1 MCTFFVRLLVALHT
15 SKFCLK
21 ISLVPL
27 SLALGGSCH
36 MAGSNK
42 QDMNQNDVVDS
53 AKGFFA
59 SFGILFLVFLIAL
72 VGSIY
77 FPPTHGE
84 QAEGGEGATDTI
96 DAAAVFAQNCASCHG
111 QNLEGVAAPALT
123 TVGAKYSAEEIA
135 DIIKNGKGGMP
146 PGLLKKQPE
155 IQAVAQWLSEH
166 K

>member
-1 MCTFFVRLLVALHT
+1 
-15 SKFCLK
+15 
-21 ISLVPL
+21 
-27 SLALGGSCH
+27 

-42 QDMNQNDVVDS
+42 KDMNQNDVIDS
-53 AKGFFA
+53 AKAFFT

-72 VGSIY
+72 VGSIF

-84 QAEGGEGATDTI
+84 EAQEGGAPTDTI
-96 DAAAVFAQNCASCHG
+96 DAAAIFAQNCSSCHG
-111 QNLEGVAAPALT
+111 QNLEGIAAPALT
-123 TVGAKYSAEEIA
+123 TVGATYSAEEIA

-155 IQAVAQWLSEH
+155 IEAVAQWLSEH

>member
-1 MCTFFVRLLVALHT
+1 
-15 SKFCLK
+15 
-21 ISLVPL
+21 
-27 SLALGGSCH
+27 

-42 QDMNQNDVVDS
+42 KDMNQNDVVDS
-53 AKGFFA
+53 AKGFFT

-72 VGSIY
+72 VGSIF

-84 QAEGGEGATDTI
+84 QAEGGGAAPTDTI
-96 DAAAVFAQNCASCHG
+96 DAAAIYAQNCSSCHG
-111 QNLEGVAAPALT
+111 QNLEGIAAPALT
-123 TVGAKYSAEEIA
+123 TVGGKYSADEIA
-135 DIIKNGKGGMP
+135 DIIKNGKGAMP